1 MTNST
6 LSWNLASDVRAL
18 FEYQFMVNALEA
30 GTIVAAMAGVVGWY
44 MVLRRQSFAGH
55 TIAVMSFPGAAGAA
69 LVGAPSAV
77 GYYLA
82 CAIAALAIGRSGGS
96 GGRGRTGESAAIG
109 VVQVAG
115 LALGFLFLSLYSG
128 VLEGLETVLFGTF
141 LGIDRSQVVTLLLV
155 ALVVLA
161 ALAIVGRPLLLAS
174 LDPEVARARGVPVR
188 ALDVGFLSIL
198 GLAVAATSQIT
209 GALLVFALLVAP
221 PAAAQT
227 LTSRPGLSLALSVAG
242 ALLVTW
248 VALGIS
254 YFSVYPLGFFVTS
267 LGFGLYVLAQL
278 ARRVRAHLARD
289 GGAARRSTPPEP
301 APGPSS
307 SVLV

>member
-1 MTNST
+1 MSNPSLT
-6 LSWNLASDVRAL
+6 WNLASDVGAL

-82 CAIAALAIGRSGGS
+82 CGIAALAIGRSGGS

-128 VLEGLETVLFGTF
+128 VLEGLETVL
-141 LGIDRSQVVTLLLV
+141 
-155 ALVVLA
+155 
-161 ALAIVGRPLLLAS
+161 
-174 LDPEVARARGVPVR
+174 
-188 ALDVGFLSIL
+188 
-198 GLAVAATSQIT
+198 
-209 GALLVFALLVAP
+209 
-221 PAAAQT
+221 
-227 LTSRPGLSLALSVAG
+227 
-242 ALLVTW
+242 
-248 VALGIS
+248 
-254 YFSVYPLGFFVTS
+254 
-267 LGFGLYVLAQL
+267 
-278 ARRVRAHLARD
+278 
-289 GGAARRSTPPEP
+289 
-301 APGPSS
+301 
-307 SVLV
+307 